1 VVNPLDLA
9 GPDFLRFYALVA
21 LVTLGLLYVARASGE
36 SGPPPRIDTGDP
48 YLIAVLRAGKQEALK
63 IATITLIDRGLL
75 QADPL
80 TRNVVAIPSRT
91 QPQHA
96 LEQALVRHFEQ
107 SHLATTVLGNDV
119 LLGACADYER
129 RLTELG
135 LLPDRSRTLHRR
147 RLLLAALVVLVGL
160 AVAKLAVAVARGK
173 PNVAF
178 LALLTIVA
186 ALVATAIATPR
197 LTSRGRALMSDLRR
211 LFARLRERSRLLAQ
225 GGATAD
231 VALLIAVF
239 GLGVLPRAFAYAH
252 ALYPAARARG
262 SSGDGGWW
270 SGSSSCGSSCGGGG
284 DGGGGGCGGCGGGG
298 GGGD

>member
-21 LVTLGLLYVARASGE
+21 LITLALLYVARASGE
-36 SGPPPRIDTGDP
+36 SGPAPRIDTGDP
-48 YLIAVLRAGKQEALK
+48 YLIAVLRGGRSEALK
-63 IATITLIDRGLL
+63 VGTIALIDRGLL
-75 QADPL
+75 QADPS
-80 TRNVVAIPSRT
+80 TRNVVAIPGRT

-96 LEQALVRHFEQ
+96 LERALVRYFEQ
-107 SHLATTVLGNDV
+107 AHLATTVLGNDV
-119 LLGACADYER
+119 LLAACADYER

-135 LLPDRSRTLHRR
+135 LLPDRARTLRRR

-173 PNVAF
+173 GNVIF
-178 LALLTIVA
+178 LVLLTIVA

-197 LTSRGRALMSDLRR
+197 LTSRGRALLGDLRR
-211 LFARLRERSRLLAQ
+211 LFARLRARSRLLAQ

-239 GLGVLPRAFAYAH
+239 GLGALPRAFTYAQT
-252 ALYPAARARG
+252 LYPGTRG
-262 SSGDGGWW
+262 SSGDGGVW
-270 SGSSSCGSSCGGGG
+270 SSSSCGASCGGGG

>member
-21 LVTLGLLYVARASGE
+21 LITLALLYVARASGE

-48 YLIAVLRAGKQEALK
+48 YLIAVLRGGRSEALK
-63 IATITLIDRGLL
+63 VGTIALIDRGLL
-75 QADPL
+75 QADPS

-96 LEQALVRHFEQ
+96 LERALVRHFEQ

-119 LLGACADYER
+119 LLAVCADYER

-135 LLPDRSRTLHRR
+135 LLPDRARTLRRR

-160 AVAKLAVAVARGK
+160 AVAKLGVAVARGK
-173 PNVAF
+173 GNVTF
-178 LALLTIVA
+178 LVLLTIVA

-197 LTSRGRALMSDLRR
+197 LTSRGRALLSDLRR
-211 LFARLRERSRLLAQ
+211 LFARLRARSRLLAQ

-239 GLGVLPRAFAYAH
+239 GLGALPRAFTYAQ
-252 ALYPAARARG
+252 ALYPVTRG
-262 SSGDGGWW
+262 SSGDGGGW
-270 SGSSSCGSSCGGGG
+270 SSSSCGASCGGGG